1 MSDKKQVLSTPQ
13 RSRDESEQKDGR
25 SAPCD
30 PPEPF
35 HPNSGNNIIVST
47 RQKGNFVTGHIRNVP
62 FEYANI
68 LPDFLIGKVD
78 CALFISLQY
87 HRLHPLYLQ
96 QRAALFER
104 RMYGVRL
111 LLCLADLPADDCE
124 AALLQVSQIAVQH
137 NLSLLLAWSFEEAG
151 RILETMKAFENKP
164 ADLIRG
170 QMEIQQRGRMIEVL
184 TTVGAVNK
192 TDAVTLISQFGTMEN
207 IFKATKGD
215 LLQCPGMGSRKVNN
229 LLEAINEP
237 FFDAAKMRHN

>member
-87 HRLHPLYLQ
+87 HRLHP
-96 QRAALFER
+96 
-104 RMYGVRL
+104 